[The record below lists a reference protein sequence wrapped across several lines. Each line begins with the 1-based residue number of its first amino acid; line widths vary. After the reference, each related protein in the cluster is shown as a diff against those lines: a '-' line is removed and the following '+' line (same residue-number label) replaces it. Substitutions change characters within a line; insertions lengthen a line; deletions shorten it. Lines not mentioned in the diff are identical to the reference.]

1 MGSLVKILA
10 LIGALLG
17 AVPAGASTLPDPVEQ
32 ALREAEAHADLR
44 LSFTLVFQ
52 WADGPEIV
60 ERYNASSGR
69 WTVLKGDPN
78 ALDATARGKL
88 AHAKRLEAMPGGLV
102 AADYRKSI
110 AGAELISMSPVE
122 TVYRFQAPRQ
132 SKVAENVQ
140 AELGLG
146 PLGGLTRYSIR
157 TDEKIEPTLFMRFDK
172 FVFEHHFERVFA
184 DLPPLLT
191 RAVICREGSTL
202 RRAISEDYVLL
213 FKDFERVE

>member
-10 LIGALLG
+10 LMGALLS
-17 AVPAGASTLPDPVEQ
+17 AVPVSASTLPDPVDR

-60 ERYNASSGR
+60 ERYDAANGQ
-69 WTVLKGDPN
+69 WTVLSGDPDT
-78 ALDATARGKL
+78 LDPTARHKL
-88 AHAKRLEAMPGGLV
+88 DQAKRLEAMPGGLV

-110 AGAELISMSPVE
+110 AAADLISQSSTE
-122 TVYRFQAPRQ
+122 TVYRFQPPR
-132 SKVAENVQ
+132 SVKAVENVQ
-140 AELGLG
+140 AELGLA
-146 PLGGLTRYSIR
+146 PKGGLKRYSIH

-202 RRAISEDYVLL
+202 HRPISEDYVLL

>member
-10 LIGALLG
+10 LMGALLG
-17 AVPAGASTLPDPVEQ
+17 AVPAGAATLPDLVEH

-52 WADGPEIV
+52 WANGPEIV
-60 ERYNASSGR
+60 ERYEAANGE
-69 WTVLKGDPN
+69 WTVLSGDPD
-78 ALDATARGKL
+78 ALDPTARRKL
-88 AHAKRLEAMPGGLV
+88 AQAKRLEAMPGGLV

-110 AGAELISMSPVE
+110 AAADLMSQSSTE
-122 TVYRFQAPRQ
+122 TVYRFRPPRKI
-132 SKVAENVQ
+132 SADENVQ
-140 AELGLG
+140 AQLGIG
-146 PLGGLTRYSIR
+146 PQGGLTRYSIR
-157 TDEKIEPTLFMRFDK
+157 TDEKITPALFMSFDK

-202 RRAISEDYVLL
+202 HRAISEDYVLL
-213 FKDFERVE
+213 FKDFERVP